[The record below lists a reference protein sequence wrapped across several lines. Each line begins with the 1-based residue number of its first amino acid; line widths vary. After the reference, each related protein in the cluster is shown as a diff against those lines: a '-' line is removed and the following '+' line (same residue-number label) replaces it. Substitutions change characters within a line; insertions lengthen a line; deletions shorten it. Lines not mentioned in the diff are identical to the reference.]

1 MKSNAL
7 TLRCIVLLCALAAT
21 LTPTLA
27 AQEVTIPDPGLESA
41 LRYKLG
47 LGPTDPITETALA
60 GITYFYAGD
69 YGIID
74 LTGLEYCTSLTE
86 LHLWDNQISDLTPL
100 QGLTSL
106 TELDLWDSQISDLT
120 PLQGLTSLTELYL
133 EYNQISDLTPLQG
146 LTSLTGLMLSH
157 NCISDLFPLL
167 GLDALD
173 SVNVNYNPLSD
184 TAITEQIPQFSDNGV
199 FVNFTTYSED
209 NCPVSEGENE
219 GEGEPVE
226 GEGPVVLPADLNAD
240 WRIVMS
246 EAIAY
251 LSGWQ
256 QGCNPMNY
264 AIRAAYLWKNGEG
277 YAYDAGQAPPL
288 CWILAP

>member
-106 TELDLWDSQISDLT
+106 TEL
-120 PLQGLTSLTELYL
+120 YL

-184 TAITEQIPQFSDNGV
+184 TAITE
-199 FVNFTTYSED
+199 
-209 NCPVSEGENE
+209 
-219 GEGEPVE
+219 
-226 GEGPVVLPADLNAD
+226 
-240 WRIVMS
+240 
-246 EAIAY
+246 
-251 LSGWQ
+251 
-256 QGCNPMNY
+256 
-264 AIRAAYLWKNGEG
+264 
-277 YAYDAGQAPPL
+277 
-288 CWILAP
+288 